1 MLCDPARCYQLIA
14 SEFNRIAHKTVLV
27 HTMSKELEQQKPGRM
42 PLLAAKAMS
51 SVGFALSVLAIWL
64 DWILPVARPLVPE
77 LPILHPP
84 TREKPHRRRSAPAS
98 FGSNAV
104 RRSRKR
110 RAIPARANTSPTAR
124 DTHEPSTTTTVREAV
139 QVVSDTPEPTP
150 AADVDDRQLSSSS
163 TLVATPPKHLAFQQ
177 PQLDTCDESV
187 ESDGSRMSCGP
198 SPHPR
203 LPRMKLLLSKTR
215 KASLN
220 AEPSPPAASTSSECQ
235 SAPSKP
241 LVTTP
246 NSGPSVNE
254 TPVKPARKRPAS
266 GFVPPWILS
275 RSSITSDIT
284 SETLPKTASPARSF
298 FSRRP
303 SSARQP
309 TSPQSTRS
317 SIEQP
322 PRPSTPTPVSATTA
336 GFCRSKVD
344 RRRSAPVPRTQPYE
358 YPYFAA
364 MPTPYDDVN
373 VVEEP
378 VVKREPVDEV
388 GRLTTR
394 NSASPE
400 PIVIESDGRIGRP
413 NSRQVNAIEQAQLGL
428 GRRPSSKRRSTS
440 ESWAQRS
447 VSRS

>member
-1 MLCDPARCYQLIA
+1 M
-14 SEFNRIAHKTVLV
+14 
-27 HTMSKELEQQKPGRM
+27 
-42 PLLAAKAMS
+42 
-51 SVGFALSVLAIWL
+51 
-64 DWILPVARPLVPE
+64 ARPLVPE

-220 AEPSPPAASTSSECQ
+220 AELSPPAAATSSECK

-241 LVTTP
+241 LVTTS
-246 NSGPSVNE
+246 NSGALVNE

-266 GFVPPWILS
+266 GFVPPWILP
-275 RSSITSDIT
+275 RSSITSDTT

-364 MPTPYDDVN
+364 MPTPYDVN

-378 VVKREPVDEV
+378 VVKREPVDEM